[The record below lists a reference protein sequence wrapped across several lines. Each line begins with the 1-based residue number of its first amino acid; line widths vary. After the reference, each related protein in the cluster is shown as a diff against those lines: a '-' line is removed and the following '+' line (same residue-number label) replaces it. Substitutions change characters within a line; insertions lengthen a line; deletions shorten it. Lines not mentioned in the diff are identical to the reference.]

1 MSAMY
6 QASPLPGV
14 IVWTVS
20 RWFGIDDAFTMMM
33 VATIGL
39 TVGMTLGCACVEGGS

>member
-14 IVWTVS
+14 IVDTVS
-20 RWFGIDDAFTMMM
+20 RWFGIDASTMMM